1 MLKYY
6 NSVDNCPVERFSKV
20 SETNDLMWLL
30 RDEEEPNKT
39 DLEPIYLKIIG
50 EYQALTQKQG
60 DSFHVLSIKKQI
72 LSFQIKHDIVKLAC
86 FALKNDPCN
95 PEAIDILRKEGYAID
110 ADRCEIEQVYEI
122 LHKAT
127 NLITKW
133 KIKEAEL
140 DVLIKTDED
149 KANKAIDFVDYV
161 AELSVQ
167 LGREINYK
175 DMTIR
180 QWVAF
185 ERALIKNQKEK
196 SKGK

>member
-6 NSVDNCPVERFSKV
+6 NSIDNCLMWRFALVAER
-20 SETNDLMWLL
+20 NDLNWLL
-30 RDEEEPNKT
+30 RDEEEPNKI
-39 DLEPIYLKIIG
+39 DLEPIYQKIVG
-50 EYQALTQKQG
+50 EYAKITSSENQNNII
-60 DSFHVLSIKKQI
+60 LSTKKQI
-72 LSFQIKHDIVKLAC
+72 LSLLIKHDIVKLAC

-95 PEAIDILRKEGYAID
+95 PEAIDILRKEGYVIY

-140 DVLIKTDED
+140 DALIKTDED

-161 AELSVQ
+161 ADLSVQ

-180 QWVAF
+180 QWIAF

-196 SKGK
+196 SKAK

>member
-6 NSVDNCPVERFSKV
+6 NSVDNCPIERFSKI
-20 SETNDLMWLL
+20 SETNDLKWLL

-39 DLEPIYLKIIG
+39 DLEPVYLKIIG

-60 DSFHVLSIKKQI
+60 DNFHILSTKKQI
-72 LSFQIKHDIVKLAC
+72 LNLQIKYDIVKLAC
-86 FALKNDPCN
+86 FALKSDPCN
-95 PEAIDILRKEGYAID
+95 VEAIEILHKEGYAID
-110 ADRCEIEQVYEI
+110 TDRCEIEQVYEI
-122 LHKAT
+122 LHQAT

-133 KIKEAEL
+133 KVKEAEL
-140 DVLIKTDED
+140 DAIIKNDVD
-149 KANKAIDFVDYV
+149 KSAKDIDFVDYV
-161 AELSVQ
+161 AELSMQ

-185 ERALIKNQKEK
+185 ERALIKNQQNKAK
-196 SKGK
+196 